1 MAFLG
6 VGQNPFL
13 RIPIASLV
21 SVLNDGVKAVWAIKA
36 VADSFIENGRQ
47 CKRFAEHAQLVLKMI
62 ESQFPMSEVLG
73 LGRTTTFIEYVSVL
87 VLLTPTIY

>member
-21 SVLNDGVKAVWAIKA
+21 SVLTDGAKAVWAIKA
-36 VADSFIENGRQ
+36 VADGFHRE
-47 CKRFAEHAQLVLKMI
+47 QLRM
-62 ESQFPMSEVLG
+62 
-73 LGRTTTFIEYVSVL
+73 
-87 VLLTPTIY
+87 